1 MSENHLSE
9 ETLAALA
16 EGQETADLGPGVR
29 EHLLECRT
37 CHAAYAE
44 AVRLRAQ
51 WLDQPEA
58 FVPEES
64 SIAEGLAVAHGR
76 SRSARTA
83 ARRLPLFLRPLPA
96 TAAGTLLLAAMLVL
110 VFLSPVWNRS
120 GSVLE
125 MEVSL
130 IQPVVAAL
138 SSQGLVL
145 PGGEDGPTN
154 QVAYRAGADL
164 RDDVVTAIGAV
175 TEAYEGGDTSAETSY
190 WVVAG
195 RLAAGQLQHARV
207 VAAEARRAYP
217 RDIRLIIAQ
226 AVLAYR
232 ESNLPL
238 ADELLA
244 EALAIDPHDPAA
256 AFNRGLVLLELGR
269 PEEARSHLQA
279 VAMRQADRSIGQR
292 ASELLL
298 ALDQE

>member
-1 MSENHLSE
+1 MSENHLTE

-16 EGQETADLGPGVR
+16 EGQEASDLGPEVR

-51 WLDQPEA
+51 WLEEPAA
-58 FVPEES
+58 FVPEEN
-64 SIAEGLAVAHGR
+64 SIAEGLAVARGR
-76 SRSARTA
+76 SRQGKTA
-83 ARRLPLFLRPLPA
+83 ARKLPLFLRPIPA
-96 TAAGTLLLAAMLVL
+96 TAAGTVLLAAVLMLV
-110 VFLSPVWNRS
+110 FFSPVWNQS
-120 GSVLE
+120 GSELE
-125 MEVSL
+125 REISL
-130 IQPVVAAL
+130 LQPVITAL

-145 PGGEDGPTN
+145 PGGEDGGAN
-154 QVAYRAGADL
+154 QVTYRAGANLSDE
-164 RDDVVTAIGAV
+164 VVTAIGAV
-175 TEAYEGGDTSAETSY
+175 TEAYEGGNTSAETSY

-207 VAAEARRAYP
+207 VAAEARRAHP
-217 RDIRLIIAQ
+217 TDIRLITAQ

-232 ESNLPL
+232 ESNLTL
-238 ADELLA
+238 ADELLS

-269 PEEARSHLQA
+269 PEEARSYLHA
-279 VAMRQADRSIGQR
+279 VAMRQADRSIGRR

-298 ALDQE
+298 TLDQE